1 MVWLSTSPKQVLRFL
16 GVAGATV
23 SLYACLNTQK
33 NVRQTAVTSTTETS
47 VVADAPT
54 APVVSKQASPRR
66 ILVFSKTKGWKH
78 TSIPFGIA
86 ALQKLGRENNFRV
99 DTTKNAAYF
108 NDDSLKN
115 YQAVVWLS
123 TTGNVLNQVQ
133 QAAFERYIQAGGGY
147 LGIHAAADTEY
158 DWPWYNKL
166 AGGYFAS
173 HPSQSNV
180 RKATVDVI
188 DKNHPS
194 TSMLPDHWERT
205 DEWYNYRS
213 LYSDLHVL
221 ANLDENTYEGGING
235 SNHPIAWY
243 HEFDGGRAYYTGG
256 GHEDASFSEPL
267 FVQHLLGAL
276 NWVMGSGKA
285 LDYSKS
291 YAVVMPEDNRFVKT
305 VLVNDLNE
313 PMELAVADDGRVFF
327 TERSGNLWVYNSR
340 KNTYK
345 VMHRFA
351 VTTKLGFGVQG
362 ITLDPKFST
371 NHQLYV
377 YYSPN
382 TDKDPT
388 YHLSRFVVKDDN
400 SLDLASEKI
409 LLKLPGEFEA
419 SAHHGGSLAWDKEGN
434 LFLSTGDNTNPF
446 PSNGYSPIDERPD
459 HLTLDAQR
467 SAANTNDLRG
477 KVLRIHPQPD
487 GTYTIPDGNLF
498 PKGTAQTRP
507 EIYTMG
513 LRNPY
518 RIAVNPKTSVLYWG
532 EIGPDAGKDSTIG
545 PRGYDEFNQAKKPGN
560 YGWPLFIGNSQ
571 PYPKLDFATNALGPK
586 FDPKA
591 PVNNSV
597 NNTGLKNL
605 PPTNSAMIWYPYAVS
620 KEFPELSQGG
630 RSAMAGAFYNY
641 DRNSSSKTK
650 FPEYYDGAL
659 FVFDWMRNWVLA
671 VRLDKDENYVR
682 NEPFMAANG
691 DFRRP
696 IDLAFSKEG
705 IMYMLEYGSVY
716 GADNDDARLVKI
728 EYNTGNRPPTVKAN
742 VVDSVAMAIH
752 NSRSY
757 LTSDG
762 QNAPVSHEAAGQA
775 PLRVKFSGRGTD
787 LDDDDAITYEWL
799 FDGKTVGAQRP
810 MATYTYTQPGV
821 YNAILRATDQKGLVG
836 TDTIVVKVGNA
847 KPEVVI
853 ATPGN
858 RSFYWENKP
867 FTYSV
872 NVTDKEDGKVDP
884 KRIKVYSEYSAQ
896 PRSAPT
902 VVVQQG
908 HQDLAS
914 IGNGSIGKTL
924 MASSDCK
931 ACHTI
936 DKPSVGPTF
945 LAVADRYKGQPGSVD
960 KLAKKIIEGGGGS
973 WSKDHLMSAH
983 PQIPTQDAQEMVKYI
998 FSLTDARKQKVAP
1011 LQGSLAVNEHKPEDA
1026 RGQYTLVASYTDK
1039 GASAPGGKVVGPL
1052 TGTDVVTLRNA
1063 NVKTINADLYVG
1075 FPRWGNR
1082 LGAGNH
1088 KAYVLLKGIDM
1099 TTIKSLT
1106 YDYSSLNKDGDI
1118 EVRLDSYAGPVVSRA
1133 PYKATGDWKTNNQVT
1148 GTFDKEFTGKHDV
1161 YVVVMKRDKPN
1172 DNIIQLNSIQ
1182 FNQN

>member
-1 MVWLSTSPKQVLRFL
+1 MLLTSSTNWLRLLGMAGILLGLSVGLGQKHAFAQSATSTTSPK
-16 GVAGATV
+16 
-23 SLYACLNTQK
+23 
-33 NVRQTAVTSTTETS
+33 
-47 VVADAPT
+47 
-54 APVVSKQASPRR
+54 R

-108 NDDSLKN
+108 NDDSLKH

-180 RKATVDVI
+180 RKATVDVL

-235 SNHPIAWY
+235 SNHPIAWH

-256 GHEDASFSEPL
+256 GHEDSSFSEPL

-276 NWVMGSGKA
+276 NWVMGTGKA

-291 YAVVMPEDNRFVKT
+291 YAVTMPEENRFVKT

-313 PMELAVADDGRVFF
+313 PMELAVANDGRVFF
-327 TERSGNLWVYNSR
+327 TERSGNLSVYNTR
-340 KNTYK
+340 TQKQQL
-345 VMHRFA
+345 VHRFD
-351 VTTKLGFGVQG
+351 VPTKQGHGVQG
-362 ITLDPKFST
+362 ITLDPNFAT
-371 NHQLYV
+371 NHWLYI
-377 YYSPN
+377 YYSPQFE
-382 TDKDPT
+382 KDPF
-388 YHLSRFVVKDDN
+388 YNLSRFVVKDDN
-400 SLDLASEKI
+400 TLDLASEKVLFTVPSI
-409 LLKLPGEFEA
+409 AEPG
-419 SAHHGGSLAWDKEGN
+419 SHHGGSIAFDKEG
-434 LFLSTGDNTNPF
+434 LLYLSTGDHTNPF
-446 PSNGYSPIDERPD
+446 PSNGYAPIDARPD
-459 HLTLDAQR
+459 HLGADAR
-467 SAANTNDLRG
+467 ATAANTNDLRG
-477 KVLRIHPQPD
+477 KILRIRPQAD
-487 GTYTIPDGNLF
+487 GTYTIPEGNLF

-518 RIAVNPKTSVLYWG
+518 RIALNPKSSVLYWG
-532 EIGPDAGKDSTIG
+532 EIGPDAGKDSTLG
-545 PRGYDEFNQAKKPGN
+545 PRGYDEFNQAKKAGN
-560 YGWPLFIGNSQ
+560 FGWPLFIGNSQ
-571 PYPKLDFATNALGPK
+571 PYAALDFATNVIGPR
-586 FDPKA
+586 FDPKD
-591 PVNNSV
+591 PVNNSPKS
-597 NNTGLKNL
+597 NGLQHL
-605 PPTNSAMIWYPYAVS
+605 PPVNPAMIWYPYAAS
-620 KEFPELSQGG
+620 KEFPELGQGG
-630 RSAMAGAFYNY
+630 RSAMAGEFYTY
-641 DRNSSSKTK
+641 DKNSTAKTK

-659 FVFDWMRNWVLA
+659 FIFDWMRNWVMA
-671 VRLDKDENYVR
+671 VRVDKNDNYIR
-682 NEPFMAANG
+682 TEPFMAGNG

-696 IDLAFSKEG
+696 IDQAFGKDG
-705 IMYMLEYGSVY
+705 VMYMLEYGSVY

-728 EYNTGNRPPTVKAN
+728 EYNTGNRAPMVKAN
-742 VVDSVAMAIH
+742 VVDSVAAAIH

-762 QNAPVSHEAAGQA
+762 QNAPVFHEAAGQA

-799 FDGKTVGAQRP
+799 FDGKTVGSQKP
-810 MATYTYTQPGV
+810 MATYTYTKPGI
-821 YNAILRATDQKGLVG
+821 YKAILRATDQKGLVG
-836 TDTIVVKVGNA
+836 ADTIVVKVGNA
-847 KPEVVI
+847 KPEVAI
-853 ATPGN
+853 TTPDN
-858 RSFYWENKP
+858 KSFFWANKP
-867 FTYSV
+867 FTYAV
-872 NVTDKEDGKVDP
+872 KVTDKEDTKIDP
-884 KRIKVYSEYSAQ
+884 KRIKVYYEYSAQ
-896 PRSAPT
+896 PRSAQT
-902 VVVQQG
+902 VVAQQG

-914 IGNGSIGKTL
+914 VGNGSIGKTL

-945 LAVADRYKGQPGSVD
+945 LAVADRYKGQAGSVER
-960 KLAKKIIEGGGGS
+960 LAKKIIEGGGGS

-983 PQIPTQDAQEMVKYI
+983 PQIPVQDAQEMVKYI
-998 FSLTDARKQKVAP
+998 FSLTDARKQKAMP
-1011 LQGSLAVNEHKPEDA
+1011 LQGSLALNEHKPEDA
-1026 RGQYTLVASYTDK
+1026 RGQYTLLASYTDN
-1039 GASAPGGKVVGPL
+1039 GGKVVGPL
-1052 TGTDVVTLRNA
+1052 TSTDVVTLRNA
-1063 NVKTINADLYVG
+1063 TVKTINADAYVG
-1075 FPRWGNR
+1075 FPRFGTR
-1082 LGAGNH
+1082 LNAGSH

-1133 PYKATGDWKTNNQVT
+1133 PYKATGSWSTNKQVT